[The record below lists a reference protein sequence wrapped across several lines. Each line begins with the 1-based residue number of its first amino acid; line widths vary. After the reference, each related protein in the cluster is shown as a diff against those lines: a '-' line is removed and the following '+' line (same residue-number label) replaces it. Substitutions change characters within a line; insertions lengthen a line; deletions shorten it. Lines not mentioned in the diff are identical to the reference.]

1 MCNTYIVRLYNIPAI
16 VSEVP
21 LMYGIGT
28 RTALLWLRYVDNT
41 FTAVHKDG
49 INDFHEHLNRQNAD
63 RSSFEWFS
71 QPRRSHLRPN
81 PWRVYTI
88 HDTAVCFPGTI
99 CSKIRHSGRCPP
111 CPIYRFGHC
120 RRIIICYHIFRSQRL
135 FAKSW
140 RSITGRHK
148 RICRKRMRRF
158 G

>member
-1 MCNTYIVRLYNIPAI
+1 MCNSFRGASDVRYMKVRELHFFGYVTLTTHSPPYTKTESTIFTNTLTDRTPTY
-16 VSEVP
+16 
-21 LMYGIGT
+21 
-28 RTALLWLRYVDNT
+28 
-41 FTAVHKDG
+41 
-49 INDFHEHLNRQNAD
+49 
-63 RSSFEWFS
+63 SSSIEWFS
-71 QPRRSHLRPN
+71 QPRRSHPRPN

-111 CPIYRFGHC
+111 CPIYRLGHC
-120 RRIIICYHIFRSQRL
+120 RWIIICYHIFRSQKL

-148 RICRKRMRRF
+148 RICRKRMRRC